1 MDRKS
6 VLKRRNFVK
15 DFLPY
20 PLLSFKANQA
30 LRNNLTKRIS
40 WVSSQK
46 INLTRVFK
54 ILQHLTPSWLYDNL
68 DNLERFYCLVCH
80 KKIEAAMKKSQNN
93 YNIRILGLIINS
105 KIVIH
110 NLKTKVSVYQ
120 DILSDG
126 YLWAKENL
134 ESNQSITSNEKME
147 VQVWM
152 EDSST

>member
-1 MDRKS
+1 
-6 VLKRRNFVK
+6 
-15 DFLPY
+15 
-20 PLLSFKANQA
+20 
-30 LRNNLTKRIS
+30 
-40 WVSSQK
+40 
-46 INLTRVFK
+46 
-54 ILQHLTPSWLYDNL
+54 
-68 DNLERFYCLVCH
+68 
-80 KKIEAAMKKSQNN
+80 MKKSQNN

-147 VQVWM
+147 VQV
-152 EDSST
+152 

>member
-1 MDRKS
+1 
-6 VLKRRNFVK
+6 
-15 DFLPY
+15 
-20 PLLSFKANQA
+20 
-30 LRNNLTKRIS
+30 
-40 WVSSQK
+40 
-46 INLTRVFK
+46 
-54 ILQHLTPSWLYDNL
+54 
-68 DNLERFYCLVCH
+68 
-80 KKIEAAMKKSQNN
+80 MKKFQNN
-93 YNIRILGLIINS
+93 YDIRILGLIINS

>member
-1 MDRKS
+1 
-6 VLKRRNFVK
+6 
-15 DFLPY
+15 
-20 PLLSFKANQA
+20 
-30 LRNNLTKRIS
+30 
-40 WVSSQK
+40 
-46 INLTRVFK
+46 
-54 ILQHLTPSWLYDNL
+54 
-68 DNLERFYCLVCH
+68 
-80 KKIEAAMKKSQNN
+80 MKKSQNN

>member
-1 MDRKS
+1 
-6 VLKRRNFVK
+6 
-15 DFLPY
+15 
-20 PLLSFKANQA
+20 
-30 LRNNLTKRIS
+30 
-40 WVSSQK
+40 
-46 INLTRVFK
+46 
-54 ILQHLTPSWLYDNL
+54 
-68 DNLERFYCLVCH
+68 
-80 KKIEAAMKKSQNN
+80 MKKSQNN

-152 EDSST
+152 EDSGT